1 MLHHHPLIPC
11 LGLLQPTAPLHHLS
25 PSTRADAQTLCS
37 PAESN
42 SNVHPHPNPPAG
54 WILGSRLP

>member
-37 PAESN
+37 PAEPN
-42 SNVHPHPNPPAG
+42 SSCTRPPPPKPTCRVDFG
-54 WILGSRLP
+54 E